1 MNHNQLLGVEPGA
14 SAGEIQS
21 AFRKAALEVHP
32 DHSDSPEAAEAF
44 ARIKEARDELMK
56 RAAAVENVRDAQSI
70 QNATASAVRATTN
83 AAFSTSVTDNL
94 YYGFTPEE
102 IVKIQELDRLA
113 TQRPKRSLFTRV
125 KEPIEVIRHRKK
137 IQTQNKRIEGKY

>member
-1 MNHNQLLGVEPGA
+1 MNHNQLLGVGPQA

-94 YYGFTPEE
+94 YDGFTPEE

-137 IQTQNKRIEGKY
+137 IRTQNKRIEGKY

>member
-1 MNHNQLLGVEPGA
+1 MNHNQLLGVGPGA
-14 SAGEIQS
+14 SASEIQS

-32 DHSDSPEAAEAF
+32 DHSNSPEAAEAF
-44 ARIKEARDELMK
+44 ARIKEARDELIK
-56 RAAAVENVRDAQSI
+56 RAAAVENARDAQSI

-83 AAFSTSVTDNL
+83 AAFSTSVVDDL
-94 YYGFTPEE
+94 YDGFAPEE

-113 TQRPKRSLFTRV
+113 AQRPKRSLFTRA

-137 IQTQNKRIEGKY
+137 IRTQNKRIEGKY